1 MSVASSSSKSE
12 KGFTLVETL
21 VSLAM
26 LTLGLV
32 ALVQIFG
39 NGFRGIRDSDLDAD
53 ALQWAASQ
61 LARAGTETALQTGQ
75 QTGTTP
81 AGLEWTITIE
91 PYQAPAQR
99 EDMPPTG
106 LQAFWVTSEVRWKTS
121 VFASAQ
127 SLQLKTL
134 KVAIP

>member
-1 MSVASSSSKSE
+1 MSVASSPSRSE

-53 ALQWAASQ
+53 ALQWATSQ
-61 LARAGTETALQTGQ
+61 LARAGIETPLQTGQ
-75 QTGTTP
+75 QQGATP

-99 EDMPPTG
+99 EDMLPTG
-106 LQAFWVTSEVRWKTS
+106 LQAYWVISEVRWKTS